1 MLLLAGRFLELNR
14 ARLGLRSLRL
24 SAAAQDALHRYPWPG
39 NVRELEHV
47 ISRAAL
53 KAVSRGADR
62 RDIVTLEVDM
72 LDLDAQENTLPGAT
86 PAAAPPASL
95 APLLPPGVSLREVV
109 DASQRHAIQQAL
121 AQHHDN
127 WAAAARQLGLDA
139 SNLHKLARRLGVK
152 P

>member
-24 SAAAQDALHRYPWPG
+24 SAAAENALCHYRWPG

-53 KAVSRGADR
+53 KAVIRGADR
-62 RDIVTLEVDM
+62 KDIVTLETDM
-72 LDLDAQENTLPGAT
+72 LDLDALEAPAGTEALPLAPAACGT
-86 PAAAPPASL
+86 PAA
-95 APLLPPGVSLREVV
+95 PLLSMHQIVE
-109 DASQRHAIQQAL
+109 ASQRQAIRQAL
-121 AQHHDN
+121 VLHQDN

-139 SNLHKLARRLGVK
+139 SNLHKLARRVGLK
-152 P
+152 A